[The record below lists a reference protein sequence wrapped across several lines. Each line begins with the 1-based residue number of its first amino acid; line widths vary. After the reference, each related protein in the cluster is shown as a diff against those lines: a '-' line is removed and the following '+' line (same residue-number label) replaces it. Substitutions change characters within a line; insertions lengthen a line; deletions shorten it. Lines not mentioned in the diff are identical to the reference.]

1 MGQIEETLQSLL
13 SYLCACTQT
22 CMHANINAPY
32 VLECLEAYSG
42 SSVFDQRC
50 KVHNEWWR
58 HAGHDHDN
66 FTCVNNNAGM
76 ILRIHAILMFAQAHI
91 SAKMGQTGKV
101 KVSI

>member
-1 MGQIEETLQSLL
+1 MLTEQYFHCTFSILYILCLCPVDCWYIGPSVQNIILSNWGKMGQIEETLQSLL

-50 KVHNEWWR
+50 KVHNE
-58 HAGHDHDN
+58 
-66 FTCVNNNAGM
+66 
-76 ILRIHAILMFAQAHI
+76 
-91 SAKMGQTGKV
+91 
-101 KVSI
+101 